1 MPRGILRK
9 SGDRT
14 EKKGLSSH
22 SLRGNWAAQ
31 VKSMPGK
38 KLNVVY
44 TMHTITIVT
53 EKQGNS
59 SGIPSG
65 SEKSCSGAGVE
76 EERRPIKRLAVITVR
91 MDKREFGFAQ
101 RGGRI
106 FSGAEAFV

>member
-1 MPRGILRK
+1 MRGKR
-9 SGDRT
+9 
-14 EKKGLSSH
+14 
-22 SLRGNWAAQ
+22 
-31 VKSMPGK
+31 
-38 KLNVVY
+38 LNTVY
-44 TMHTITIVT
+44 IINIITIVI
-53 EKQGNS
+53 KKRGNS
-59 SGIPSG
+59 NGIPSG